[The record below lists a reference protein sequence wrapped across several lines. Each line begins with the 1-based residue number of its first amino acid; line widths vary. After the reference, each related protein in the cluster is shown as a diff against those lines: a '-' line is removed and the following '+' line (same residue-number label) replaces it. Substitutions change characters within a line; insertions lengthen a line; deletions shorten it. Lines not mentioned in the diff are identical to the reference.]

1 MKKKK
6 WTKHHRYFGL
16 VLAFFLLMFSVSG
29 IVLNHPSLFSHIN
42 VGRNLLPKQYSYNN
56 WNNGLFRGTIK
67 WRDKVLLYGNA
78 GVWLTDST
86 AKAFMDFNK
95 GMSHGVDN
103 RNIRGM
109 AIVPSGEVF
118 AAGQYGLFKL
128 DGRKTWQA
136 VELGLLHDDRISDI
150 ATRGDTLV
158 VTTRSQVFVARA
170 PYRTFQR
177 IELALPDG
185 DAPRFS
191 VFRTIW
197 WLHSGELFGIVG
209 KLIVDAIALV
219 LIFLCISGV
228 LYWLLP
234 RIGKKAHSTAR
245 RWLFSW
251 HDRIGRLTIVL
262 TLLIC
267 ITGWMLRPPLLLL
280 VAGSKAP
287 AIPFTKTDNDNPWY
301 DKLRSLRWDE
311 RMHDWLLYTSDGFY
325 SLATLSATPSKLDV
339 QPPVSVMGLN
349 VQKTVDGDY
358 WLLGSFSGLFIRQRS
373 TGMVIDYFTE
383 QPAQVV
389 QGPPVGAN
397 AVTGF
402 STDFGPKECV
412 VNYSLGT
419 DFASMPQWM
428 ASLPM
433 SLRNVALEI
442 HTGRM
447 YTFLG
452 PTSALYVFIIGMAIL
467 WCLWTGWKIRVR
479 INEKKRQADEE
490 S

>member
-16 VLAFFLLMFSVSG
+16 VLAFFLLMFCVSG
-29 IVLNHPSLFSHIN
+29 IVLNHPTLFSSVN
-42 VGRNLLPKQYSYNN
+42 VGRNLLPQEYSYDK

-67 WRDKVLLYGNA
+67 WRNKVLLYGNA

-95 GMSHGVDN
+95 GMPLGVDN

-109 AIVPSGEVF
+109 AIVPTGEVF

-128 DGRKTWQA
+128 DGKKTWQT
-136 VELGLLHDDRISDI
+136 VNLDLLHGDRISDI

-158 VTTRSQVFVARA
+158 VTTRSQVFIARA
-170 PYRTFQR
+170 PYRSFQR
-177 IELALPDG
+177 IELAAPDG
-185 DAPRFS
+185 GAPRFS
-191 VFRTIW
+191 LFRTLW
-197 WLHSGELFGIVG
+197 WLHSGELFGLVG
-209 KLIVDAIALV
+209 KLVVDVVALV
-219 LIFLCISGV
+219 LIFLCLSGV
-228 LYWLLP
+228 VYWLLP
-234 RIGKKAHSTAR
+234 HLGKKAHTAAR
-245 RWLFSW
+245 QWLFSW
-251 HDRIGRLTIVL
+251 HDRIGRLTIIL
-262 TLLIC
+262 TLLVC
-267 ITGWMLRPPLLLL
+267 ITGWFLRPPLLLL
-280 VAGSKAP
+280 VANVKVP
-287 AIPFTKTDNDNPWY
+287 AIPLTKTSSNNPWY

-325 SLATLSATPSKLDV
+325 SLTTLSEKPNKLDV

-358 WLLGSFSGLFIRQRS
+358 WLLGSFSGLCIWQRS

-383 QPAQVV
+383 QPAIAV

-397 AVTGF
+397 AVAGF
-402 STDFGPKECV
+402 SSDFGPNEYV
-412 VNYSLGT
+412 VNYSAGS
-419 DFASMPQWM
+419 DFAPMPQWM
-428 ASLPM
+428 SSLPM

-452 PTSALYVFIIGMAIL
+452 SMSVVYIFIVGMAIL

-479 INEKKRQADEE
+479 IKKKKEE
-490 S
+490 